1 MILIYKI
8 MSKKFS
14 VGIDIGTYQVKV
26 IVAEQSDEA
35 EDSSSPLRIIG
46 VGLAES
52 RGLRHGY
59 IINCRDVTKSLSS
72 AIEQAEKTSGQKIRN
87 ASISIGGIGLSSIT
101 TAGSIMTSK
110 SDSEIT
116 ELDVNN
122 AIANAEDD
130 LPKSV
135 TQNKKIL
142 HTIPLT
148 YKIDGKVVFGE
159 PIGMH
164 GDKLEVKVMFIVC
177 TEHHFNDLI
186 QAVEDLDIN
195 VTGYIASPLAGAVAV
210 STKTQRI
217 AGCVVANIGSETVS
231 VVAFENN
238 LPISLEV
245 FSIGGTDIT
254 NDIALGLRI
263 SLDEAEEVKIKQSDM
278 EKEINYSRRKL
289 DEIIVARLSDIFDLI
304 EAHLKKIGRSGLLP
318 AGIILTGG
326 TSGLSTIEELAKATL
341 RLPTK
346 IASLNFSAD
355 QIKNGL
361 VRDSSWLVA
370 YGLCLIKS
378 NKNGDYPFISENGI
392 EINHGQLWDKISHFF
407 RKFSP

>member
-1 MILIYKI
+1 

-26 IVAEQSDEA
+26 IVTEQNEEA

-72 AIEQAEKTSGQKIRN
+72 AVEQAEKTSGQKIRN
-87 ASISIGGIGLSSIT
+87 ATISIGGIGLSSIT

-116 ELDVNN
+116 ELDVSN
-122 AIANAEDD
+122 AIANAEED

-142 HTIPLT
+142 HTIPLS

-177 TEHHFNDLI
+177 TEHHFNDLV

-263 SLDEAEEVKIKQSDM
+263 SLDEAEEVKIKQSDI
-278 EKEINYSRRKL
+278 ENEINYSRRKL

-346 IASLNFSAD
+346 IASMNFSAD

-378 NKNGDYPFISENGI
+378 NRNGDYPFIAENGV
-392 EINHGQLWDKISHFF
+392 EINHGQLWDKVSHFF
-407 RKFSP
+407 KKFSP

>member
-1 MILIYKI
+1 